1 MRLADQLRTFDRNF
15 TSNQRQLT
23 IRDANEKNCI
33 TKERERE
40 RFSLFI
46 PASIDYSLEVGY
58 GHKKTKEGH
67 SPVCVSLALDRHYA
81 SYRHVENIYMTIENA
96 IQYLREITMFF
107 CTKMF
112 QFEAAHS
119 E

>member
-1 MRLADQLRTFDRNF
+1 MRLADQLGTFDRNF

-40 RFSLFI
+40 RFFASMGRPKKQCQTPFMSMTWFVHFVSIVSLI
-46 PASIDYSLEVGY
+46 ASI
-58 GHKKTKEGH
+58 
-67 SPVCVSLALDRHYA
+67 P
-81 SYRHVENIYMTIENA
+81 
-96 IQYLREITMFF
+96 
-107 CTKMF
+107 
-112 QFEAAHS
+112 S